1 MPFYAQAHLDELH
14 RYANG
19 IRKISPALLGARV
32 THLHLATCAK
42 KKKKKKEKVRGG
54 AHIVVELQFNQ
65 DQ

>member
-32 THLHLATCAK
+32 THLGREK
-42 KKKKKKEKVRGG
+42 KKTKKKRQKCVG
-54 AHIVVELQFNQ
+54 AYIVAKFIIM
-65 DQ
+65 